1 MPIVVLEAR
10 GVGLVLITGLCH
22 LIPIMVKLLLGLR
35 VQVVEVVKDH
45 QIKPV

>member
-35 VQVVEVVKDH
+35 VHKVEVVKDH